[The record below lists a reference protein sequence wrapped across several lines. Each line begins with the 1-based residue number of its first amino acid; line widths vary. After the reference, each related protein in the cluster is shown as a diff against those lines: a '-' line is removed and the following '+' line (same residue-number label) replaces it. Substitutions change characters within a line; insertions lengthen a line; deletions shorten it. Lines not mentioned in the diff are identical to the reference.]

1 MSDFLGNLAART
13 IAAPSLRPRT
23 RMRFE
28 PEPAEELGAPQVLD
42 APRAPVAAKAEAP
55 AAEPSSRPAVARE
68 TNVPVQRV
76 EPPPPAERVV
86 ERTKIAPPVPPR
98 EHVVERVVPKAGET
112 VVVERIH
119 ETTIETMA
127 PQNVERAVERD
138 EQPAPRR
145 HRYDEQP
152 PRVEEPSAT
161 KTDRHEASPRE
172 RVITRRETNRQRI
185 EQQIESRVAEAAPN
199 AEPVVHVTIGRVE
212 VRAVTQPAPQRPAPQ
227 RSPVMTID
235 DYVAKRSSKER
246 R

>member
-1 MSDFLGNLAART
+1 MSDFLSNLAART

-28 PEPAEELGAPQVLD
+28 PEPSEEMGAPQVLD
-42 APRAPVAAKAEAP
+42 APRVPAAAKAEAP
-55 AAEPSSRPAVARE
+55 AAEPSRPVVARE
-68 TNVPVQRV
+68 ANVPVQRV
-76 EPPPPAERVV
+76 EPPPATERVV
-86 ERTKIAPPVPPR
+86 ERTTAAPPAPPR
-98 EHVVERVVPKAGET
+98 EHVVERVVPRAGET
-112 VVVERIH
+112 VVVERVH
-119 ETTIETMA
+119 ETTIETTA
-127 PQNVERAVERD
+127 PQTVERAVARD
-138 EQPAPRR
+138 EPSAPRR

-152 PRVEEPSAT
+152 PRVDESVPT

-185 EQQIESRVAEAAPN
+185 EKQLESRVTEPAPN

-212 VRAVTQPAPQRPAPQ
+212 VRAVTQPAPQRPAAQ